1 MGFDILM
8 PRKGAVSMEGYL
20 IIAIWIRFFT
30 DFFVIMGI
38 NRLLMPGENS
48 FRCFLGAA
56 VGGVYAAGCSV
67 LPWDFLSHPVCYGGS
82 LVLICLMAFGVS
94 REALRKWAMFCLLRL
109 GMDGD
114 STGEMVI
121 SFLLFCVCLYGFRR
135 SGKKVYVTVEMQYR
149 DRKIKLQALYD
160 TGHQLTDPITGK
172 PVLVVGADVARLL
185 TGLTP
190 QQLQQPVE
198 NIGAI
203 PGLRLIPYQT
213 VSRTGEMMLALQPEK
228 MKIGK
233 RKRCFLVAFAPQVLD
248 ESGKYQGLIG
258 GKV

>member
-1 MGFDILM
+1 
-8 PRKGAVSMEGYL
+8 MEGYL

-30 DFFVIMGI
+30 DFLVIMGI
-38 NRLLMPGENS
+38 NRLFVPGENPW
-48 FRCFLGAA
+48 RGLTGAA
-56 VGGVYAAGCSV
+56 VGGFYAAGCGV
-67 LPWDFLSHPVCYGGS
+67 LQWGFLIHPACYGGS
-82 LVLICLMAFGVS
+82 LVLICLIAFGVS
-94 REALRKWAMFCLLRL
+94 RESLRKWAMFCLLRL

-114 STGEMVI
+114 STGEMVV
-121 SFLLFCVCLYGFRR
+121 SLLLFCVCLYGFHR
-135 SGKKVYVTVEMQYR
+135 SGKKVYVPVELQYR
-149 DRKIKLQALYD
+149 NQKIKFQALYD
-160 TGHQLTDPITGK
+160 TGHQLTDPVTGK
-172 PVLVVGADVARLL
+172 PVLVVGADVAKLL

-198 NIGAI
+198 TIGTI

-228 MKIGK
+228 MRIGK
-233 RKRCFLVAFAPQVLD
+233 RKNCCLVAFAPQVLD